1 MWGFFGGG
9 DKAAQEGAAAA
20 ERKEEENAA
29 SASKDA
35 MFSAKDKKF
44 AEIMASS
51 NISMDQLKEA
61 SWTGVPQKWRPIVW
75 RLLLGYCPSNKSR
88 REDSIRRK
96 RHEYAMFVQQHYN
109 PESTIELTEQE
120 SKLLVQILKDVR
132 RVSQGMAVLENER
145 IQECLQRIL
154 YIWAIRNPASGYV
167 QGIDG
172 LVLPFFLVFL
182 SEHVEENVET
192 CDINPLFKTDAVDQI
207 EADCFWCLSKMLD
220 KMYDHYTAGQ
230 PGLQRM
236 TFELEALVKRTDATL
251 HAHLEEENL
260 KFELFSPRW
269 MNCQLMRE
277 LPLQAII
284 RLWDTYLVE
293 EEGFTQFH
301 VYVCASFLL
310 SFSAKL
316 QDMDF
321 EGCFLFI
328 QDLPTKQWG
337 AVEAETLL
345 SQAFMLSTF
354 FQNAQSHLR

>member
-1 MWGFFGGG
+1 M
-9 DKAAQEGAAAA
+9 
-20 ERKEEENAA
+20 
-29 SASKDA
+29 
-35 MFSAKDKKF
+35 
-44 AEIMASS
+44 
-51 NISMDQLKEA
+51 
-61 SWTGVPQKWRPIVW
+61 
-75 RLLLGYCPSNKSR
+75 
-88 REDSIRRK
+88 RRK
-96 RHEYAMFVQQHYN
+96 RQEYAQFVKQHYN
-109 PESTIELTEQE
+109 PESTMELTEQE
-120 SKLLVQILKDVR
+120 SKVLVQILKDVR
-132 RVSQGMAVLENER
+132 RVSQGIPVFELDKV
-145 IQECLQRIL
+145 QECLQRIL

-182 SEHVEENVET
+182 SEHVEEEHVEK
-192 CDINPLFKTDAVDQI
+192 CDINPLFKTDAVNQI
-207 EADCFWCLSKMLD
+207 EADCFWCLSKLLD
-220 KMYDHYTAGQ
+220 RMYDHYTPGQ

-236 TFELEALVKRTDATL
+236 TFKLEELVRRTDAAL
-251 HAHLEEENL
+251 HTHLDTEGL

-284 RLWDTYLVE
+284 RLWDTYLVGDQ
-293 EEGFTQFH
+293 GFTQFH

-316 QDMDF
+316 QGMDF
-321 EGCFLFI
+321 EGCFLFV

-354 FQNAQSHLR
+354 FHNAPSHLS